1 MPHIH
6 RALIS
11 VSDKRGLIEFARE
24 LQSMNVEIIST
35 GGTFSALHNHGI
47 HAVAVSEVTHFPEIL
62 DGRVKTLHPK
72 IHGGLLAVADNE
84 RHQQQLQEHEIEA
97 IDMVVVN
104 LYPFEQTIARNG
116 IPLDEAVEQID
127 IGGPAMVRSAAKNFK
142 HKVVIINPDRYAAII
157 DEMKANNGNVS
168 EATCFMLATEVFRHT
183 SSYDAV
189 IANYLEH
196 TGRGNDGLPSLFH
209 VSLRKEM
216 DLRYGENPHQR
227 ASLYGNFG
235 SFFEKLHGKDLSY
248 NNIVDI
254 TAAATLVNEF
264 DGPTVAII
272 KHTNPCGVGTGTT
285 IVEAYGRAL
294 ATDPKSAFGGII
306 AMNHPLDRA
315 AAELLNQLFSEVILA
330 PAFSDGVLDLLR
342 KKKDRRIIRITGTL
356 RSVDELDL
364 KKVPGGMLVQ
374 EPDRKMIS
382 KSDLRI
388 VTKRQPTE
396 QECAAMLYAWKVA
409 KHVKSNAIVYATS
422 DRTIGIG
429 AGQMSRVDAS
439 RLAVRK
445 AREGGLPLEGT
456 AVASDAFFPFADG
469 LLEAVHAGSTAVIQ
483 PGGSVRDEEVIRAAD
498 LHDIA
503 MAFTDIRHFK
513 H

>member
-1 MPHIH
+1 VPHIH

-35 GGTFSALHNHGI
+35 GGTLSTLHSHGI
-47 HAVAVSEVTHFPEIL
+47 NAIAVSTVTHFPEIL

-84 RHQQQLQEHEIEA
+84 RHQQQLQEHEIET

-116 IPLDEAVEQID
+116 IPLDEAIEQID
-127 IGGPAMVRSAAKNFK
+127 IGGPAMIRSAAKNFT
-142 HKVVIINPDRYAAII
+142 HKVVIINPDRYAAIL
-157 DEMKANNGNVS
+157 DEMKTNNGNVS
-168 EATCFMLATEVFRHT
+168 EATCLTLAKEVFRHT

-189 IANYLEH
+189 IADYLDH
-196 TGRGNDGLPSLFH
+196 VGRGNDALPSLFH
-209 VSLRKEM
+209 ISLRKEM

-235 SFFEKLHGKDLSY
+235 SLFEKLHGKDLSY

-254 TAAATLVNEF
+254 SAAAALINEF
-264 DGPTVAII
+264 DEPTVAII
-272 KHTNPCGVGTGTT
+272 KHTNPCGVGTGAT
-285 IVEAYGRAL
+285 ITEAYSRAL

-306 AMNHPLDRA
+306 AANRLLDLP
-315 AAELLNQLFSEVILA
+315 AAEAMNQLFCEVIIA
-330 PAFSDGVLDLLR
+330 PAFADGVLDFLR
-342 KKKDRRIIRITGTL
+342 KKRDRRLIRITGTSGSL
-356 RSVDELDL
+356 NELDL
-364 KKVPGGMLVQ
+364 KKVPGGVLVQ
-374 EPDRKMIS
+374 EPDRTMTRRN
-382 KSDLRI
+382 DLRI
-388 VTKRQPTE
+388 VTKRQPTD

-439 RLAVRK
+439 RLAVQK
-445 AREGGLPLEGT
+445 AREAGLPLEST

-469 LLEAVHAGSTAVIQ
+469 LLEAVNAGSTAVIQ